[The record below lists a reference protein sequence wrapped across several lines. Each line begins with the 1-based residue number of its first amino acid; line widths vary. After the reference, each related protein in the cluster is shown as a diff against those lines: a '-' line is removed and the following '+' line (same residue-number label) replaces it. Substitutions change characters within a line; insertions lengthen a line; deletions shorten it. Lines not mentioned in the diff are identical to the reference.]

1 MKKVFVFELNSYHTE
16 TFPIYRNLLPSLLHD
31 DVAVEY
37 FVTEE
42 RYEDTLAAF
51 NNVHLF
57 CPRWL
62 SPFIRHLQLR
72 VPYFTHRINA
82 LIAEQKP
89 DMVVFNSI
97 EPERNYKVF
106 KKIAGSKKLGLV
118 HNPKKS
124 GIVRGENE
132 CYFVLSRLLYENFKE
147 KLPLDGYLLPYFRQ
161 FVFPPKKDDTR
172 VLVAVQGI
180 ISFKRRE
187 YAFLIEAA
195 KAMRQQGT
203 ANIVFNIIGSKTHK
217 DGPEFFKMVRDAG
230 LSDYF
235 LFYDKLDDREFFE
248 QIDASDCIMTLLH
261 EKQQKYYHEKTTAS
275 LSHAAAYGKPLLLCR
290 QNAEAWGMNDET
302 ALIYDDA
309 NTCIRTIA
317 DKASLQAVT
326 LRHIDAMDKIISDNI
341 TLLKELRC

>member
-16 TFPIYRNLLPSLLHD
+16 TFPIYENLLPSLLHD
-31 DVAVEY
+31 DIQVEY

-42 RYEDTLAAF
+42 RYEDTLATF
-51 NNVHLF
+51 KNVHLL

-72 VPYFTHRINA
+72 VPYFRRRINA
-82 LIAEQKP
+82 LVTEQKP

-106 KKIAGSKKLGLV
+106 KKINAPKKLGLV

-132 CYFVLSRLLYENFKE
+132 CYFVLSRLLYENFKD

-161 FVFPPKKDDTR
+161 FVFPPKKEDAR

-195 KAMRQQGT
+195 KVMREQGV
-203 ANIVFNIIGSKTHK
+203 ANVIFNIIGSKTHK
-217 DGPEFFKMVRDAG
+217 DGPEFFKMVQDAG

-275 LSHAAAYGKPLLLCR
+275 LSHAAAYGKPLLLYR
-290 QNAEAWGMNDET
+290 ENAKAWDMTDVT

-309 NTCIRTIA
+309 QTCIRVLS
-317 DKASLQAVT
+317 DKASIQAVT
-326 LRHIDAMDKIISDNI
+326 THHIEVTDTIINENI
-341 TLLKELRC
+341 ARLKELGC